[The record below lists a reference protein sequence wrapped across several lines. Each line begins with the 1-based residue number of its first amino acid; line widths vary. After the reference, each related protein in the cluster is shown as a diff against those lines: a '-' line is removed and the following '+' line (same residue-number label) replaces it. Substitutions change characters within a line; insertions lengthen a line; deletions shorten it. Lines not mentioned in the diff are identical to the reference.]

1 MRTIFLVSV
10 LALAACNAPEG
21 EIANNT
27 VSAADT
33 REAADTA
40 ANSADVVSEDE
51 AVQLNPVADCVR
63 RGIAYFKEIGSY
75 PTLSSAPNRGR
86 DAADVA
92 VERCNR
98 TTTAFP

>member
-1 MRTIFLVSV
+1 MRTIFLVGL

-21 EIANNT
+21 APAN
-27 VSAADT
+27 DT
-33 REAADTA
+33 ATETTEAADDAA
-40 ANSADVVSEDE
+40 ANSGDDVAEDDT
-51 AVQLNPVADCVR
+51 VKLDPVADCVR

-75 PTLSSAPNRGR
+75 PTLRSAPNQGR
-86 DAADVA
+86 DAAEVA